1 MKFLMIVQDPD
12 IAKYVYRHGVARLF
26 VDLEY
31 IGKDIRQKN
40 KDTWKSRQTM
50 DDVSKIR
57 DAVPDA
63 HLLVRVNPLYEGTKA
78 EIDEVIIRGADS
90 IMLPMFRS
98 TDELARFFEIL
109 AGRVEALPLFETY
122 DSLLAMSEIVEKLP
136 ITGAHIGLNDLY
148 LDMKLDFIFQPIAN
162 GVLED
167 PCKALREKDIPFGIG
182 GIARARE
189 GIVSPDYLLGE
200 HVRLGSSA
208 AIISRTFHRQAQSLI
223 QLQKNMDF
231 PNEIAKLRDIYAA
244 FQLQNADELEQN
256 RKDTC
261 NRINDVV
268 ALVRKQKSQ
277 VGKL

>member
-1 MKFLMIVQDPD
+1 MKFIMIVQDPD
-12 IAKYVYRHGVARLF
+12 IAKYVCNHGVDRLF
-26 VDLEY
+26 VDLEH

-40 KDTWKSRQTM
+40 KDSWKSTQTM
-50 DDVSKIR
+50 EDVSKIR
-57 DAVPDA
+57 NAAPGA

-78 EIDEVIIRGADS
+78 EIDEAIMRGADS

-98 TDELARFFEIL
+98 KDELARFFDIL

-122 DSLLAMSEIVEKLP
+122 DSLLAIPEIIDTLP
-136 ITGAHIGLNDLY
+136 LTCAHIGLNDLH
-148 LDMKLDFIFQPIAN
+148 LDMSLDFMFQPFAN
-162 GVLED
+162 GVLEA
-167 PCKALREKDIPFGIG
+167 PCTALREKNISFGIG

-208 AIISRTFHRQAQSLI
+208 VIISRTFHRQAQSLI
-223 QLQKNMDF
+223 ELKKNMDF
-231 PNEIAKLRDIYAA
+231 PNELAKLRKIYAN
-244 FQLQNADELEQN
+244 FQLQNLDALEQN

-277 VGKL
+277 LGKA